1 MDLANEQQGTHASY
15 LVDRPRTL
23 QSSSRSHWVACRR
36 PTVAE
41 RCLED
46 VDPNRKHQ
54 QANRYL
60 LNSGKRP
67 VLRLGILS
75 TVTFGAHTVTVCDA
89 GDVCK
94 A

>member
-1 MDLANEQQGTHASY
+1 MDLTNEQQGSRASY

-23 QSSSRSHWVACRR
+23 QSSRRSHGVVWRR

-46 VDPNRKHQ
+46 VDPNRKNP

-60 LNSGKRP
+60 LNSGKQP
-67 VLRLGILS
+67 VLPLGILS
-75 TVTFGAHTVTVCDA
+75 TVTFGAHTVTAYDA
-89 GDVCK
+89 GDACK